1 MYVVILCIYFV
12 FESFHFLC
20 DLWLPTMSFPVVL
33 KEALL
38 GRDEIMLMILVTERL
53 STVKVIN
60 GSNLCCC
67 THRHCLILSRWLFAL
82 LPALFFKAVH
92 VEAQSHEVAE
102 LNWFLFKQCW
112 RINSAGKATADSSP
126 RWHNTV
132 CSNSVRPDQLHTL
145 KWNGFFLWPWSPKF
159 HKLCPGGFNVTSLK
173 DKQTEEL
180 LVSLLWLCFLLS
192 VWLWLWLV
200 PNTRL

>member
-1 MYVVILCIYFV
+1 MYLVIYLFIYFI
-12 FESFHFLC
+12 FESFNFLC
-20 DLWLPTMSFPVVL
+20 DLPTRVTSCSFEGGPAGERWDYANDPVTEV
-33 KEALL
+33 KHSKSAK
-38 GRDEIMLMILVTERL
+38 MVQILVAVFKD
-53 STVKVIN
+53 TV
-60 GSNLCCC
+60 S
-67 THRHCLILSRWLFAL
+67 
-82 LPALFFKAVH
+82 FKAVH

-132 CSNSVRPDQLHTL
+132 CSNSVRPDRLHTV
-145 KWNGFFLWPWSPKF
+145 KWNGFFLWLWSPKF

-192 VWLWLWLV
+192 VWLWLWLA